1 MPTVLVIDDDPSIC
15 EVVGYALK
23 KAGYVV
29 TVAHDGKAGLDAYAG
44 HKPDLV
50 VLDILMPGI
59 DGIEVCR
66 ALRAKGS
73 VPIVFLSSK
82 DEEIDRIVGLEVG
95 GDDYVTKP
103 FSPRELVARVRA
115 VLRRSA
121 ARPDDDGPKVLAY
134 GDLTLDVAR
143 FKALCK
149 GKEVELTATE
159 FRVLQALMAAPG
171 RVFTRDELM
180 SRAYPGETVVAD
192 RTIDSHVKRVRQKFE
207 RSGLGPIDTVH
218 GIGYRLSDC
227 RKR

>member
-15 EVVGYALK
+15 EVVEYALK
-23 KAGYVV
+23 KAGYAV
-29 TVAHDGKAGLDAYAG
+29 TVAHDGRTGIDACAA

-50 VLDILMPGI
+50 ILDILMPGL

-66 ALRAKGS
+66 SLRAVCS

-121 ARPDDDGPKVLAY
+121 RTPADDGPKTLSS

-143 FKALCK
+143 FKATVK
-149 GKEVELTATE
+149 GREVDLTATE

-171 RVFTRDELM
+171 RVFSRDELM
-180 SRAYPGETVVAD
+180 TRAYPGETVVSD
-192 RTIDSHVKRVRQKFE
+192 RTIDSHIKRVRQKFE
-207 RSGLGPIDTVH
+207 RSGLNPIDTVH

-227 RKR
+227 QKR